1 MRSGATLTNAAP
13 LPLRP
18 TVRSPHRQP
27 DAPTTAALCS
37 SPSRAGVTSGPRLPP
52 RGCGRSSRPILASCI
67 TALVRLLKKCNMGG
81 MPDTHVVTNQVPPL
95 DNYNPATSAVLVEA
109 LIREGGQWGLEEV
122 NEVGALSASREAQR
136 WGELA
141 DRNRPILHTHDR
153 YGHRVDE
160 VEYDPAYHELM
171 RAAIAHGMHAAPW
184 ADERPGSHVV
194 RAAKTAVWTV
204 EPGHVCPISMTYA
217 VVPAL
222 RCNPKLAPT
231 YEPLLTSRHYDPEL
245 KVATTKAGITAG
257 MSMTEKQGGSDV
269 RAGTTQAI
277 RNTDGS
283 YRLTGHKWFT
293 SAPMCDIFLVLA
305 QAPSGLSCFLLS
317 RVLPDGSRNRMFLQR
332 LKDKLGNHANA
343 SSEVEYDGAVAW
355 LVGEEGRGVPTIIE
369 MVNLTRLDCTL
380 GSATSM
386 RTGLTRAIHHAQ
398 HRKAF
403 GAYLIDQPLMRNVLA
418 DLAVEAEAATMV
430 AMRMAGATD
439 KAVRGDATEALLRR
453 IGLAASKY
461 WVCKR
466 STPHAAEALECLGG
480 NGYVEESGMPRLYR
494 EAPLMGI
501 WEGSGNVSALDTLR
515 AMATRP
521 ECIEVLFAELAES
534 AGSDPR
540 LGSQVE
546 RLRDGL
552 TDLDTVQYRARKV
565 AEDICLALQ
574 GSLLV
579 RHGHP
584 AVAEAF
590 LTTRLDRQWG
600 GAFGTMPAGLDL
612 APILERALVKG

>member
-1 MRSGATLTNAAP
+1 MSN
-13 LPLRP
+13 
-18 TVRSPHRQP
+18 
-27 DAPTTAALCS
+27 
-37 SPSRAGVTSGPRLPP
+37 
-52 RGCGRSSRPILASCI
+52 
-67 TALVRLLKKCNMGG
+67 
-81 MPDTHVVTNQVPPL
+81 THVVTNQVPDL
-95 DNYNPATSAVLVEA
+95 EDYNPATSPVLVEA
-109 LIREGGQWGLEEV
+109 LIREGGQWGLDEV
-122 NEVGALSASREAQR
+122 NEVGAISASREAWR

-141 DRNRPILHTHDR
+141 DRNRPVLHTHDR
-153 YGHRVDE
+153 YGHRIDE

-171 RAAIAHGMHAAPW
+171 CAAIAHGMHAAPW
-184 ADERPGSHVV
+184 ADERPGAHVV
-194 RAAKTAVWTV
+194 RAAKTSAWTV
-204 EPGHVCPISMTYA
+204 EPGHMCPISMTYA
-217 VVPAL
+217 VIPAL
-222 RCNPKLAPT
+222 RFNPELSAI
-231 YEPLLTSRHYDPEL
+231 YEPLLTSREYDPEL
-245 KVATTKAGITAG
+245 KLPTTKVGITAG

-269 RAGTTQAI
+269 RAGTTEATP
-277 RNTDGS
+277 NGDGT

-305 QAPSGLSCFLLS
+305 QAPEGLSCFFLP
-317 RVLPDGSRNRMFLQR
+317 RILPDGSRNRMRLQR
-332 LKDKLGNHANA
+332 LKDKLGNNANA
-343 SSEVEYDGAVAW
+343 SSEVEYDGATAW
-355 LVGEEGRGVPTIIE
+355 LVGDEGRGVPTIIE

-386 RTGLTRAIHHAQ
+386 RTGLTHAVHHAQ

-439 KAVRGDATEALLRR
+439 SAVRGDETETLLRR

-466 STPHAAEALECLGG
+466 ATPHAAEAMECLGG

-501 WEGSGNVSALDTLR
+501 WEGSGNVSALDTLH

-521 ECIEVLFAELAES
+521 ECIEVLFDELATT
-534 AGSDPR
+534 AGHDAR
-540 LGSQVE
+540 LDAHVAA
-546 RLRDGL
+546 LRAALVDM
-552 TDLDTVQYRARKV
+552 DTIQYRARNI
-565 AEDICLALQ
+565 AEDISLALQ

-584 AVAEAF
+584 AVTEAF
-590 LTTRLDRQWG
+590 LASRMGGQWG
-600 GAFGTMPAGLDL
+600 GAFGTLPTGLDL
-612 APILERALVKG
+612 AAVLERAMVKG

>member
-1 MRSGATLTNAAP
+1 
-13 LPLRP
+13 
-18 TVRSPHRQP
+18 
-27 DAPTTAALCS
+27 
-37 SPSRAGVTSGPRLPP
+37 
-52 RGCGRSSRPILASCI
+52 
-67 TALVRLLKKCNMGG
+67 
-81 MPDTHVVTNQVPPL
+81 MPDTHAVTNQVPQL
-95 DNYNPATSAVLVEA
+95 EDFNPASSPVLIEA
-109 LIREGGQWGLEEV
+109 LIREGGEWGLDEV
-122 NEVGALSASREAQR
+122 AELGALSGSAQAQR

-141 DRNRPILHTHDR
+141 DRNQPVLRTHDR

-171 RAAIAHGMHAAPW
+171 KVAIGHGLHAAPW
-184 ADERPGSHVV
+184 ADDRPGAHVV
-194 RAAKTAVWTV
+194 RAAKTSVWTP
-204 EPGHVCPISMTYA
+204 EPGHICPISMTYA

-222 RCNPKLAPT
+222 RYNIELAQT
-231 YEPLLTSRHYDPEL
+231 YEPLLTSRSYDPEL
-245 KVATTKAGITAG
+245 KVPATKVGITAG

-269 RAGTTQAI
+269 RAGTTRATP
-277 RNTDGS
+277 NVDGS
-283 YRLTGHKWFT
+283 YNLTGHKWFT
-293 SAPMCDIFLVLA
+293 SAPMCDVFLVLA
-305 QAPSGLSCFLLS
+305 QAPGGLSCFFLP
-317 RVLPDGSRNRMFLQR
+317 RVLPDGTRNRMFLQR

-343 SSEVEYDGAVAW
+343 SSEVEYDGATAW

-386 RTGLTRAIHHAQ
+386 RSGVARAIHHAQ

-418 DLAVEAEAATMV
+418 DLAVEAEAATIV
-430 AMRMAGATD
+430 AMRMAAATD
-439 KAVRGDATEALLRR
+439 SAVRGDERESLLRR

-466 STPHAAEALECLGG
+466 ATGHAAEAMECLGG

-521 ECIEVLFAELAES
+521 ESVDVLFDELAKS
-534 AGSDPR
+534 TGQDPR
-540 LGSQVE
+540 LDARIDALKPQFN
-546 RLRDGL
+546 
-552 TDLDTVQYRARKV
+552 DLETIQYRARKV
-565 AEDICLALQ
+565 TEDIGIALQ

-590 LTTRLDRQWG
+590 LATRMGGQWG
-600 GAFGTMPAGLDL
+600 GAYGTMPAGLDL
-612 APILERALVKG
+612 APILERVLVKG

>member
-1 MRSGATLTNAAP
+1 
-13 LPLRP
+13 
-18 TVRSPHRQP
+18 
-27 DAPTTAALCS
+27 
-37 SPSRAGVTSGPRLPP
+37 
-52 RGCGRSSRPILASCI
+52 
-67 TALVRLLKKCNMGG
+67 
-81 MPDTHVVTNQVPPL
+81 
-95 DNYNPATSAVLVEA
+95 
-109 LIREGGQWGLEEV
+109 
-122 NEVGALSASREAQR
+122 
-136 WGELA
+136 
-141 DRNRPILHTHDR
+141 
-153 YGHRVDE
+153 
-160 VEYDPAYHELM
+160 M
-171 RAAIAHGMHAAPW
+171 RAAIGHGLHAAPW
-184 ADERPGSHVV
+184 ADERPGAHVV
-194 RAAKTAVWTV
+194 RAAKMSVWNA
-204 EPGHVCPISMTYA
+204 EPGHTCPVSMTYA

-222 RCNPKLAPT
+222 RCNPELAAV
-231 YEPLLTSRHYDPEL
+231 YEPLLTSREYDPEL
-245 KVATTKAGITAG
+245 KLAIAKRGITAG

-269 RAGTTQAI
+269 RAGTTQATP
-277 RNTDGS
+277 NGDGS
-283 YRLTGHKWFT
+283 YSLTGHKWFT

-305 QAPSGLSCFLLS
+305 QAPRGLSCFLLP
-317 RVLPDGSRNRMFLQR
+317 RVLPDGTRNRMFLQR

-343 SSEVEYDGAVAW
+343 SSEVEYDGAIAW

-418 DLAVEAEAATMV
+418 DLAVEAEAATIV

-439 KAVRGDATEALLRR
+439 KALRGDQKEALLRR
-453 IGLAASKY
+453 IGLAATKY

-466 STPHAAEALECLGG
+466 ATPHAAEALECLGG
-480 NGYVEESGMPRLYR
+480 NGYVEDLGMPRLYR

-521 ECIEVLFAELAES
+521 ECVEVLFTELDES
-534 AGSDPR
+534 AGQDAR

-546 RLRDGL
+546 RLRH
-552 TDLDTVQYRARKV
+552 DLADLETIAYRARKV
-565 AEDICLALQ
+565 AEDICLTLQ

-590 LTTRLDRQWG
+590 LATRLDGQWG
-600 GAFGTMPAGLDL
+600 GAFGTMPTGLDL

>member
-1 MRSGATLTNAAP
+1 MS
-13 LPLRP
+13 
-18 TVRSPHRQP
+18 
-27 DAPTTAALCS
+27 
-37 SPSRAGVTSGPRLPP
+37 
-52 RGCGRSSRPILASCI
+52 
-67 TALVRLLKKCNMGG
+67 
-81 MPDTHVVTNQVPPL
+81 DTHVVTNQVPPL
-95 DNYNPATSAVLVEA
+95 ENFNPATSPVLVEA

-122 NEVGALSASREAQR
+122 NELGAISASREANR

-153 YGHRVDE
+153 NGYRVDE

-171 RAAIAHGMHAAPW
+171 RVAVRHGLHGAPW
-184 ADERPGSHVV
+184 ADERPGAHVV
-194 RAAKTAVWTV
+194 RAAKNSVWTV

-222 RCNPKLAPT
+222 RYNPELAAV
-231 YEPLLTSRHYDPEL
+231 YEPLLTSREYDPDL
-245 KVATTKAGITAG
+245 RLATSKPGITAG

-269 RAGTTQAI
+269 RAGTTQATP
-277 RNTDGS
+277 NGDGTYS
-283 YRLTGHKWFT
+283 LTGHKWFT

-305 QAPSGLSCFLLS
+305 QAPSGLSCFMLP
-317 RVLPDGSRNRMFLQR
+317 RVLPDGTRNRMFLQR

-343 SSEVEYDGAVAW
+343 SSEVEYDHATAW

-386 RTGLTRAIHHAQ
+386 RTGLTRAIYHAQ

-439 KAVRGDATEALLRR
+439 SVVRGDPKEALLRR

-466 STPHAAEALECLGG
+466 ATPHAAEALECLGG
-480 NGYVEESGMPRLYR
+480 NGYAEESGMPRLYR

-521 ECIEVLFAELAES
+521 ECVEVLFAELAAS
-534 AGSDPR
+534 AGSDAR
-540 LGSQVE
+540 LDSHVDN
-546 RLRDGL
+546 LRPQL
-552 TDLDTVQYRARKV
+552 ADLDTIQYRARKV

-584 AVAEAF
+584 SVAEAF
-590 LTTRLDRQWG
+590 LATRLDRRWG

-612 APILERALVKG
+612 GPILERALVKG

>member
-1 MRSGATLTNAAP
+1 MS
-13 LPLRP
+13 
-18 TVRSPHRQP
+18 
-27 DAPTTAALCS
+27 
-37 SPSRAGVTSGPRLPP
+37 
-52 RGCGRSSRPILASCI
+52 
-67 TALVRLLKKCNMGG
+67 
-81 MPDTHVVTNQVPPL
+81 DTHVVTNQVPSL
-95 DNYNPATSAVLVEA
+95 ENDNPAAVPVLVEA
-109 LIREGGQWGLEEV
+109 LIREGGQWGLDEF
-122 NEVGALSASREAQR
+122 NDVGVLSGSRQAQR

-141 DRNRPILHTHDR
+141 DRNRPLLHTHDR
-153 YGHRVDE
+153 HGYRVDE
-160 VEYDPAYHELM
+160 VDYDPAYHELM
-171 RAAIAHGMHAAPW
+171 RAAITHGLHAAPW
-184 ADERPGSHVV
+184 ADDRPGAHVV
-194 RAAKTAVWTV
+194 RAAKMSAWNC

-222 RCNPKLAPT
+222 RHNPDLAAV
-231 YEPLLTSRHYDPEL
+231 YEPLLTSREYDPEPKL
-245 KVATTKAGITAG
+245 ATAKAGITAG

-269 RAGTTQAI
+269 RAGTTQA
-277 RNTDGS
+277 NPNADGS
-283 YRLTGHKWFT
+283 HTLTGHKWFT

-305 QAPSGLSCFLLS
+305 QAPGGLSCFMLP
-317 RVLPDGSRNRMFLQR
+317 RILPDGTRNRMFVQR

-343 SSEVEYDGAVAW
+343 SSEIEYDGAVAW

-369 MVNLTRLDCTL
+369 MVNMTRLDCTL

-386 RTGLTRAIHHAQ
+386 RSGLTRAIHHAQ

-418 DLAVEAEAATMV
+418 DLAVEAEAATIV

-439 KAVRGDATEALLRR
+439 RAVRGDQREALLRR

-466 STPHAAEALECLGG
+466 ATPHAAEALECLGG
-480 NGYVEESGMPRLYR
+480 NGYAEESGMPRLYR

-521 ECIEVLFAELAES
+521 ECVEVLFDELAEG
-534 AGSDPR
+534 ANQDPR
-540 LGSQVE
+540 LGGHVE
-546 RLRDGL
+546 RLRAELGD
-552 TDLDTVQYRARKV
+552 TDSIAYRARKV

-590 LTTRLDRQWG
+590 LTTRLDGRWG

>member
-1 MRSGATLTNAAP
+1 
-13 LPLRP
+13 
-18 TVRSPHRQP
+18 
-27 DAPTTAALCS
+27 
-37 SPSRAGVTSGPRLPP
+37 
-52 RGCGRSSRPILASCI
+52 
-67 TALVRLLKKCNMGG
+67 
-81 MPDTHVVTNQVPPL
+81 MPDTHVVTNQVPL
-95 DNYNPATSAVLVEA
+95 LEDHNPAASPVLIES
-109 LIREGGQWGLEEV
+109 LIREGGQWGVDEV
-122 NEVGALSASREAQR
+122 VELGALGGSAQAQR

-141 DRNRPILHTHDR
+141 DRNRPVLHTHDR

-160 VEYDPAYHELM
+160 VEFDPAYHELM
-171 RAAIAHGMHAAPW
+171 RTAIGHGLHAAPW
-184 ADERPGSHVV
+184 ADGRAGSHVV
-194 RAAKTAVWTV
+194 RAAKTSVWTP
-204 EPGHVCPISMTYA
+204 EPGHICPISMTYA

-222 RCNPKLAPT
+222 RCNPDLAAV
-231 YEPLLTSRHYDPEL
+231 YEPLLTSRVYDPEL
-245 KVATTKAGITAG
+245 KVPAAKAGITAG

-269 RAGTTQAI
+269 RAGTTQAVP
-277 RNTDGS
+277 NGDGTYS
-283 YRLTGHKWFT
+283 LTGHKWFT
-293 SAPMCDIFLVLA
+293 SAPMCDVFLVLA
-305 QAPSGLSCFLLS
+305 QVPGRGERSDEGSGGLSCFFLP
-317 RVLPDGSRNRMFLQR
+317 RILPDGTRNRMLLQR

-343 SSEVEYDGAVAW
+343 SSEVEYDGATAW

-386 RTGLTRAIHHAQ
+386 RSGLTRAIHHAQ

-403 GAYLIDQPLMRNVLA
+403 GEYLIDQPLMRNVLA

-439 KAVRGDATEALLRR
+439 RAVRGDSREALLRR
-453 IGLAASKY
+453 IGLAAAKY

-466 STPHAAEALECLGG
+466 ATPHAAEAMECLGG
-480 NGYVEESGMPRLYR
+480 NGYVEDSGMPRLYR

-515 AMATRP
+515 AMVTRP
-521 ECIEVLFAELAES
+521 ESVEVLFDELAQT
-534 AGSDPR
+534 AGQDAR
-540 LGSQVE
+540 LDAHVDALKPALG
-546 RLRDGL
+546 
-552 TDLDTVQYRARKV
+552 DLDTVQYRARKV

-574 GSLLV
+574 GALLV

-590 LTTRLDRQWG
+590 LATRMGGQWG
-600 GAFGTMPAGLDL
+600 GAFGTLPVGLDL

>member
-1 MRSGATLTNAAP
+1 MS
-13 LPLRP
+13 
-18 TVRSPHRQP
+18 
-27 DAPTTAALCS
+27 
-37 SPSRAGVTSGPRLPP
+37 
-52 RGCGRSSRPILASCI
+52 
-67 TALVRLLKKCNMGG
+67 
-81 MPDTHVVTNQVPPL
+81 DTHVVTNQVPPL
-95 DNYNPATSAVLVEA
+95 EDHNPATSAVLIEA
-109 LIREGGQWGLEEV
+109 LIREGGQWGLDEV

-153 YGHRVDE
+153 NGHRVDE

-171 RAAIAHGMHAAPW
+171 RTAITHGMHAAPW
-184 ADERPGSHVV
+184 ADERPGAHVV
-194 RAAKTAVWTV
+194 RAAKTSVWTV
-204 EPGHVCPISMTYA
+204 EPGHICPISMTYA

-222 RCNPKLAPT
+222 RYNPELAKI
-231 YEPLLTSRHYDPEL
+231 YEPLLTSREYDPEL
-245 KVATTKAGITAG
+245 RLATTKPGITAG

-269 RAGTTQAI
+269 RAGTTQA
-277 RNTDGS
+277 TPTGDGTYS
-283 YRLTGHKWFT
+283 LTGHKWFT
-293 SAPMCDIFLVLA
+293 SAPMCDIFLALA
-305 QAPSGLSCFLLS
+305 QAPQGLSCFMVP
-317 RVLPDGSRNRMFLQR
+317 RVLPDGTRNRMFLQR

-343 SSEVEYDGAVAW
+343 SSEVEYDGAIAW
-355 LVGEEGRGVPTIIE
+355 LVGGEGRGVPTIIE

-386 RTGLTRAIHHAQ
+386 RTGLTRAIYHAQ

-418 DLAVEAEAATMV
+418 DLAVEAEAATIV

-439 KAVRGDATEALLRR
+439 KALRGDDREALLRR

-466 STPHAAEALECLGG
+466 ATPHAAEALECLGG
-480 NGYVEESGMPRLYR
+480 NGYIEDSGMPRLYR

-521 ECIEVLFAELAES
+521 ECIEVLFDEIADS
-534 AGSDPR
+534 AGQDPR
-540 LGSQVE
+540 LGNHVG
-546 RLRDGL
+546 RLRA
-552 TDLDTVQYRARKV
+552 DLANLETIAYRGRKV

-579 RHGHP
+579 RYGHP

-590 LTTRLDRQWG
+590 LTTRLDRQCG
-600 GAFGTMPAGLDL
+600 GAFGTMPDGLDL

>member
-1 MRSGATLTNAAP
+1 MS
-13 LPLRP
+13 
-18 TVRSPHRQP
+18 
-27 DAPTTAALCS
+27 
-37 SPSRAGVTSGPRLPP
+37 
-52 RGCGRSSRPILASCI
+52 
-67 TALVRLLKKCNMGG
+67 
-81 MPDTHVVTNQVPPL
+81 DTHVVTNQVPPL
-95 DNYNPATSAVLVEA
+95 ENYNPASSPVLIEA
-109 LIREGGQWGLEEV
+109 LIQEGGQWGLDEV
-122 NEVGALSASREAQR
+122 NEVGAISASCQAQR

-141 DRNRPILHTHDR
+141 DRNRPILHTHDA
-153 YGHRVDE
+153 YGYRVDE

-171 RAAIAHGMHAAPW
+171 RTAITHGMHAAPW
-184 ADERPGSHVV
+184 ADDRPGAHVV
-194 RAAKTAVWTV
+194 RAAKTSVWTV
-204 EPGHVCPISMTYA
+204 EPGHICPISMTYA
-217 VVPAL
+217 VAPAL
-222 RCNPKLAPT
+222 RYNSELAAV
-231 YEPLLTSRHYDPEL
+231 YEPLLTSREYDPEL
-245 KVATTKAGITAG
+245 KPATTKAGITAG

-269 RAGTTQAI
+269 RAGTTQATP
-277 RNTDGS
+277 NADGS
-283 YRLTGHKWFT
+283 YSLTGHKWFT

-305 QAPSGLSCFLLS
+305 QAPDGLSCFLLP
-317 RVLPDGSRNRMFLQR
+317 RVLPDGTRNRMFLQR

-369 MVNLTRLDCTL
+369 MVNLTRLDCAL

-386 RTGLTRAIHHAQ
+386 RTGLTRAVHHAQ

-418 DLAVEAEAATMV
+418 DLAVEAEAATIV

-439 KAVRGDATEALLRR
+439 NAVRGNETEALLRR
-453 IGLAASKY
+453 IGLAAAKY

-466 STPHAAEALECLGG
+466 STAHAAEALECLGG
-480 NGYVEESGMPRLYR
+480 NGYVEDSGMPRLYR

-521 ECIEVLFAELAES
+521 ACVEVLFDELARS
-534 AGSDPR
+534 AGQDPR
-540 LGSQVE
+540 LDGHVE
-546 RLRDGL
+546 RLRPQLG
-552 TDLDTVQYRARKV
+552 DLDTIGYRARKI

-590 LTTRLDRQWG
+590 LATRLGGQWG
-600 GAFGTMPAGLDL
+600 GAYGTMPAGLDL

>member
-1 MRSGATLTNAAP
+1 
-13 LPLRP
+13 
-18 TVRSPHRQP
+18 
-27 DAPTTAALCS
+27 
-37 SPSRAGVTSGPRLPP
+37 
-52 RGCGRSSRPILASCI
+52 
-67 TALVRLLKKCNMGG
+67 

-95 DNYNPATSAVLVEA
+95 ENYNPAALPVLVEA
-109 LIREGGQWGLEEV
+109 LIREGGQWGVDEV
-122 NEVGALSASREAQR
+122 NEVGVLSGSEQGQR

-141 DRNRPILHTHDR
+141 ERNRPILHTHDR
-153 YGHRVDE
+153 YGFRVDE

-171 RAAIAHGMHAAPW
+171 RAAIAHGLHAAPW
-184 ADERPGSHVV
+184 SDERPGAHVV
-194 RAAKTAVWTV
+194 RAAKMSAWNC

-217 VVPAL
+217 AVPAL
-222 RCNPKLAPT
+222 RHNPELAAV
-231 YEPLLTSRHYDPEL
+231 YEPLLTSRDYDPEL
-245 KVATTKAGITAG
+245 KLATFKPGITAG

-269 RAGTTQAI
+269 RAGTTQATP
-277 RNTDGS
+277 NGDGTYS
-283 YRLTGHKWFT
+283 LTGHKWFT

-305 QAPSGLSCFLLS
+305 QAPGGLSCFLLP
-317 RVLPDGSRNRMFLQR
+317 RVLPDGTRNRMFLQR
-332 LKDKLGNHANA
+332 LKDKLGNRANA

-386 RTGLTRAIHHAQ
+386 RTGVTRAVHHAQ

-403 GAYLIDQPLMRNVLA
+403 GEYLIDQPLMRNVLA

-439 KAVRGDATEALLRR
+439 KAVRGDETETLFRR

-480 NGYVEESGMPRLYR
+480 NGYVEESGMPRLFR

-521 ECIEVLFAELAES
+521 ESVEVLFGELENS
-534 AGSDPR
+534 ATQDAR
-540 LGSQVE
+540 LDAHVE
-546 RLRDGL
+546 RLRNELG
-552 TDLDTVQYRARKV
+552 DLDTIGYRARKV

-574 GSLLV
+574 GALLV

-590 LTTRLDRQWG
+590 LTTRLDGRWG
-600 GAFGTMPAGLDL
+600 GAFGTMPAGLDVS
-612 APILERALVKG
+612 PILERALVKG

>member
-1 MRSGATLTNAAP
+1 
-13 LPLRP
+13 
-18 TVRSPHRQP
+18 
-27 DAPTTAALCS
+27 
-37 SPSRAGVTSGPRLPP
+37 
-52 RGCGRSSRPILASCI
+52 
-67 TALVRLLKKCNMGG
+67 

-95 DNYNPATSAVLVEA
+95 QDYNPATSPVLTEA
-109 LIREGGQWGLEEV
+109 LIREGGEWGLDEV
-122 NEVGALSASREAQR
+122 TEVGVLAGSAEAQR
-136 WGELA
+136 WGEFA
-141 DRNRPILHTHDR
+141 NRNRPVLHTHDR
-153 YGHRVDE
+153 YGHRIDE

-171 RAAIAHGMHAAPW
+171 KAAIAHGLHAAPW
-184 ADERPGSHVV
+184 ADDRRGAHVV
-194 RAAKTAVWTV
+194 RAAKLSVWTP

-222 RCNPKLAPT
+222 RHNPELAAV
-231 YEPLLTSRHYDPEL
+231 YEPLLASRHYDPVL
-245 KVATTKAGITAG
+245 KVPARKIGITAG

-269 RAGTTQAI
+269 RANTTQAVP
-277 RNTDGS
+277 NDDGS
-283 YRLTGHKWFT
+283 YSLTGHKWFT

-305 QAPSGLSCFLLS
+305 QAPGGLSCFLLP
-317 RVLPDGSRNRMFLQR
+317 RILPDGSRNRMFLQR

-343 SSEVEYDGAVAW
+343 SSEVEYDGAIAW

-380 GSATSM
+380 ASATSM
-386 RTGLTRAIHHAQ
+386 RTGLARAIHHAQ

-418 DLAVEAEAATMV
+418 DLAVEAEAATML

-439 KAVRGDATEALLRR
+439 AAVHGDEREALLRR
-453 IGLAASKY
+453 IGLPAGKY

-466 STPHAAEALECLGG
+466 ATPHAAEAMECLGG
-480 NGYVEESGMPRLYR
+480 NGYVEDFGMARLYR

-521 ECIEVLFAELAES
+521 ACVEVLFDELDRSAGQDKRLDDHVETLKKELA
-534 AGSDPR
+534 DT
-540 LGSQVE
+540 
-546 RLRDGL
+546 DTL
-552 TDLDTVQYRARKV
+552 TYRARKV
-565 AEDICLALQ
+565 AEDISLALE

-590 LTTRLDRQWG
+590 LATRLGGAWG
-600 GAFGTMPAGLDL
+600 GAFGTLPTGLD
-612 APILERALVKG
+612 AGPILERALIKG